1 MPGTN
6 LTREEAQQRAKL
18 LTVDSYEI
26 DLDLSGAV
34 EGGTYRSVTTVRF
47 DSAESGVGSFIDLVA
62 PAVQEVVLNGDS
74 LDPAEVFKDSR
85 IELAGILE
93 GRNVLRVVADCAYT
107 NTGEGLHRFVDPV
120 DQQAYLYTQFEVPDA
135 RRVFASFEQPDLK
148 ATFQFTVKAPSGWTV
163 ISNSPT
169 PEPKDDVWEFEPT
182 PRISTYVTALI
193 LGPYHSVHSVYE
205 KDGQSV
211 PLGIYCRPSLAE
223 FLDSDAIFEV
233 TRQGFEWFQEKFDYA
248 YPFKKYDQLF
258 VPEFNAGA
266 MENAGAVTIRDQYV
280 FRSKVTDAA
289 YEVRAETILHELA
302 HMWFGDLVTME
313 WWNDLW
319 LNESFATYTSI
330 ACQSYA
336 PGSRWPHSWTTFA
349 NSMKTWAY
357 RQDQLPSTHPIMAQ
371 INDLDDVLVNF
382 DGITY
387 AKGASVLKQLVAYVG
402 EDEFFR
408 GVQAYFKAH
417 AYGNTQLSDLLGAL
431 EETSGR
437 DLGTWSQKWLQT
449 AGINVLR
456 PEIETDA
463 NGVITSFAI
472 RQEAPALPAGAKG
485 EPTLRPHRIAVGLY
499 DLDDSAGGSGKL
511 VRGER
516 IELDVDGELTEVAE
530 LVGKRRPAVI
540 LLNDDDL
547 SYAKVRLD
555 EQSLAFVT
563 EHLGD
568 FEASL
573 PRALCWASAWDM
585 TRDAELAARD
595 YLSLVLSGIGK
606 ESDIGVVQ
614 SLHRQVLTAVEL
626 YADPNAREALLT
638 RWTDATLAHLR
649 SSAGGSDHQLAWA
662 RAFAA
667 TARTPEQLDLL
678 EGLLDGRESIEGL
691 AVDTELRWSFV
702 QRLAAVGRFDEAEIT
717 SEYERDRTAAGER
730 HAATARAARPTEE
743 AKAEAWAS
751 VVESDKLPNAVQEAV
766 IGGFVQFGQR
776 ELLAPYTEKYFAA
789 VKGVWDSRSHEM
801 AQQIAVGLY
810 PSVQVSADTLA
821 KTDEWLASAEPSAAL
836 RRLISESRSGVERAL
851 RAQARHGGV
860 GGDALRRG
868 KMALPR
874 ARARKRRF
882 RMEVSRSTGTAA
894 PTGETTS
901 PAAVAR
907 SGPRPHQGRGERRSL
922 LAFRF

>member
-26 DLDLSGAV
+26 DLDLSGAQ

-47 DSAESGVGSFIDLVA
+47 DVAENGAESFIDLVA
-62 PAVQEVVLNGDS
+62 PAVHEVTLNGDP
-74 LDPAEVFKDSR
+74 LDPAELFEDSR
-85 IELAGILE
+85 IALPGLLE
-93 GRNVLRVVADCAYT
+93 GRNILRVVADCAYT

-120 DQQAYLYTQFEVPDA
+120 DDQAYLYTQFEVPDA

-148 ATFQFTVKAPSGWTV
+148 ATFQFTVTAPTGWTV
-163 ISNSPT
+163 VSNSPT
-169 PEPKDDVWEFEPT
+169 PEPKDDVWVFEPT
-182 PRISTYVTALI
+182 PRISTYITALI
-193 LGPYHSVHSVYE
+193 VGPYHSVHSVYE

-233 TRQGFEWFQEKFDYA
+233 TRQGFDWFQEKFDYA
-248 YPFKKYDQLF
+248 YPFQKYDQLF

-330 ACQSYA
+330 ACQAAA
-336 PGSRWPHSWTTFA
+336 PGSKWPHSWTTFA

-357 RQDQLPSTHPIMAQ
+357 RQDQLPSTHPIMAD
-371 INDLDDVLVNF
+371 IRDLDDVLVNF

-402 EDEFFR
+402 QDEFFR
-408 GVQAYFKAH
+408 GVQAYFKQH
-417 AYGNTQLSDLLGAL
+417 AFGNTRLSDLLGAL

-437 DLGTWSQKWLQT
+437 DLKTWSKKWLET

-463 NGVITSFAI
+463 EGIVTSFAI

-485 EPTLRPHRIAVGLY
+485 EPILRPHRIAVGLY
-499 DLDDSAGGSGKL
+499 DLDEVTGKL
-511 VRGER
+511 LRGER
-516 IELDVDGELTEVAE
+516 VELDVDGELTAVPQ
-530 LVGKRRPAVI
+530 LVGKRRPAVV

-555 EQSLAFVT
+555 EESLRVVT

-568 FEASL
+568 FQESL

-585 TRDAELAARD
+585 TRDAELATRD
-595 YLSLVLSGIGK
+595 YLSLVLSGIAK

-614 SLHRQVLTAVEL
+614 SLQRQVKLAIEM
-626 YADPNAREALLT
+626 YADPAAREALLT

-649 SSAGGSDHQLAWA
+649 AAEPESDHQLAWA

-678 EGLLDGRESIEGL
+678 EALLEGTQTVEGL
-691 AVDTELRWSFV
+691 AVDTELRWAFV
-702 QRLAAVGRFDEAEIT
+702 ERLAAVGRFDDAEIAG
-717 SEYERDRTAAGER
+717 EYERDRTAAGER
-730 HAATARAARPTEE
+730 HAATARAARPTVE

-751 VVESDKLPNAVQEAV
+751 VIESDKLPNAVQEAV
-766 IGGFVQFGQR
+766 ISGFVQTGQR
-776 ELLAPYTEKYFAA
+776 ELMSAYTEPYFE
-789 VKGVWDSRSHEM
+789 VLKDVWDSRSHEI
-801 AQQIAVGLY
+801 AQQIAIGLY
-810 PSVQVSADTLA
+810 PALQVSQDTLA
-821 KTDEWLASAEPSAAL
+821 RTDAWLASAEPGAAL
-836 RRLISESRSGVERAL
+836 RRLVSESRAGIERAL
-851 RAQARHGGV
+851 RAQAA
-860 GGDALRRG
+860 DA
-868 KMALPR
+868 
-874 ARARKRRF
+874 
-882 RMEVSRSTGTAA
+882 AA
-894 PTGETTS
+894 AG
-901 PAAVAR
+901 
-907 SGPRPHQGRGERRSL
+907 
-922 LAFRF
+922 

>member
-6 LTREEAQQRAKL
+6 LTREEAQQRAQL
-18 LTVDSYEI
+18 LAVESYGIE
-26 DLDLSGAV
+26 LDLSGAQ

-47 DSAESGVGSFIDLVA
+47 DVTAENGAESFIDLVA
-62 PAVQEVVLNGDS
+62 PAVHEVTLNGDS
-74 LDPAEVFKDSR
+74 LDPAEVFANSR
-85 IELAGILE
+85 IALPGLLQ
-93 GRNVLRVVADCAYT
+93 GRNILRVVADCAYT

-120 DQQAYLYTQFEVPDA
+120 DDQAYLYTQFEVPDA

-148 ATFQFTVKAPSGWTV
+148 ATFQFTVKAPDGWTV

-169 PEPKDDVWEFEPT
+169 PEPQDNVWEFEPT
-182 PRISTYVTALI
+182 PRISTYITALI
-193 LGPYHSVHSVYE
+193 VGPYHSVHSVYE

-223 FLDSDAIFEV
+223 YLDSDAIFEV

-248 YPFKKYDQLF
+248 YPFEKYDQLF

-289 YEVRAETILHELA
+289 YETRAETILHELA

-330 ACQSYA
+330 ACQA
-336 PGSRWPHSWTTFA
+336 AHPESRWPHSWTTFA

-357 RQDQLPSTHPIMAQ
+357 RQDQLPSTHPIMAE

-417 AYGNTQLSDLLGAL
+417 AYGNTRLSDLLGAL
-431 EETSGR
+431 ETTSGR
-437 DLGTWSQKWLQT
+437 DLKAWSKAWLET

-456 PEIETDA
+456 PEIETDGD
-463 NGVITSFAI
+463 GVVTSFAI

-499 DLDDSAGGSGKL
+499 ELDDDSGKL
-511 VRGER
+511 VRDER
-516 IELDVDGELTEVAE
+516 IELDVDGELTAVPQ
-530 LVGKRRPAVI
+530 LVGRRRPAVI

-568 FEASL
+568 FESSL

-585 TRDAELAARD
+585 TRDAQLAARD

-614 SLHRQVLTAVEL
+614 SLQRQVKLAIDL
-626 YADPNAREALLT
+626 YADPAAREALLA

-649 SSAGGSDHQLAWA
+649 AAAPGSDHQLAWA

-667 TARTPEQLDLL
+667 TARTPEQLDVLDA
-678 EGLLDGRESIEGL
+678 LLDGSQTIEGL
-691 AVDTELRWSFV
+691 VVDTELRWAFV
-702 QRLAAVGRFDEAEIT
+702 QRLAAVGRFDEAEIAG
-717 SEYERDRTAAGER
+717 EYERDRTAAGER

-751 VVESDKLPNAVQEAV
+751 VVDSDKLPNAVQEAV
-766 IGGFVQFGQR
+766 IGGFVQTDQR
-776 ELLAPYTEKYFAA
+776 DVLAPYADRYFEV
-789 VKGVWDSRSHEM
+789 VKDIWQSRSHEM

-810 PSVQVSADTLA
+810 PTVQVSQETLD
-821 KTDEWLASAEPSAAL
+821 KTDAWLASAEPSAAL
-836 RRLISESRSGVERAL
+836 RRLVSESRAGVERAL
-851 RAQARHGGV
+851 RAQRA
-860 GGDALRRG
+860 DA
-868 KMALPR
+868 
-874 ARARKRRF
+874 
-882 RMEVSRSTGTAA
+882 AA
-894 PTGETTS
+894 GE
-901 PAAVAR
+901 
-907 SGPRPHQGRGERRSL
+907 
-922 LAFRF
+922 

>member
-26 DLDLSGAV
+26 DLDLSGAQ

-47 DSAESGVGSFIDLVA
+47 DVAEGGSQSFIDLVA
-62 PAVQEVVLNGDS
+62 PTVHEVTLNGDT
-74 LDPAEVFKDSR
+74 LDADALFKDSR
-85 IELAGILE
+85 IALPSLLE

-120 DQQAYLYTQFEVPDA
+120 DEQAYLYTQFEVPDA

-148 ATFQFTVKAPSGWTV
+148 ATFRFTVKAPSGWTV
-163 ISNSPT
+163 VSNSPT
-169 PEPKDDVWEFEPT
+169 PEPKDDVWAFEPT
-182 PRISTYVTALI
+182 PRISSYITALVV
-193 LGPYHSVHSVYE
+193 GPYHSVHSVYE

-223 FLDSDAIFEV
+223 HLDSDAIFEV

-248 YPFKKYDQLF
+248 YPFEKYDQLF

-289 YEVRAETILHELA
+289 YELRAETILHELA

-330 ACQSYA
+330 ACQAYH
-336 PGSRWPHSWTTFA
+336 PQSRWPHSWTTFA

-357 RQDQLPSTHPIMAQ
+357 RQDQLPSTHPIMAE
-371 INDLDDVLVNF
+371 IGDLDDVLVNF

-402 EDEFFR
+402 MDEFFA
-408 GVQAYFKAH
+408 GVQAYFKRH
-417 AYGNTQLSDLLGAL
+417 AFGNTRLSDLLGAL

-463 NGVITSFAI
+463 HGVITSFAI

-499 DLDDSAGGSGKL
+499 GLDDGSGKL
-511 VRGER
+511 LRDER
-516 IELDVDGELTEVAE
+516 VELDIDGELTAVPQ
-530 LVGKRRPAVI
+530 LVGKRRPDVV

-568 FEASL
+568 FESSL

-585 TRDAELAARD
+585 TRDGELPTRD

-614 SLHRQVLTAVEL
+614 SLHRQVKLAIDL
-626 YADPNAREALLT
+626 YADPNTREALLT

-649 SSAGGSDHQLAWA
+649 SATAGSDHQLAWA

-667 TARTPEQLDLL
+667 TARTPEQIDLL
-678 EGLLDGRESIEGL
+678 ESLLDGAQTIEGL
-691 AVDTELRWSFV
+691 AVDTELRWAFV
-702 QRLAAVGRFDEAEIT
+702 QRLVAVGTFDEADIAA
-717 SEYERDRTAAGER
+717 EYERDRTAAGER
-730 HAATARAARPTEE
+730 HAATARAARPTPE

-751 VVESDKLPNAVQEAV
+751 VVDSDDLPNAVQEAV
-766 IGGFVQFGQR
+766 IAGFVQTDQR
-776 ELLAPYTEKYFAA
+776 ELLAPYTDRYFEV
-789 VKGVWDSRSHEM
+789 VKSIWDSRSHEI
-801 AQQIAVGLY
+801 AQQIAIGLY
-810 PSVQVSADTLA
+810 PAVQISRETLD
-821 KTDEWLASAEPSAAL
+821 KTDAWLASAEPNAAL
-836 RRLISESRSGVERAL
+836 RRLVSEARSGVDRAL
-851 RAQARHGGV
+851 KAQAA
-860 GGDALRRG
+860 DAR
-868 KMALPR
+868 
-874 ARARKRRF
+874 
-882 RMEVSRSTGTAA
+882 
-894 PTGETTS
+894 
-901 PAAVAR
+901 
-907 SGPRPHQGRGERRSL
+907 
-922 LAFRF
+922 

>member
-6 LTREEAQQRAKL
+6 LTREEAQQRAEL
-18 LTVDSYEI
+18 LTVESYEI
-26 DLDLSGAV
+26 GLDLSGAQ
-34 EGGTYRSVTTVRF
+34 EGGTYRSETTVRF
-47 DSAESGVGSFIDLVA
+47 SSAEAGATTFIDLVA
-62 PAVQEVVLNGDS
+62 PAVHEVVLNGKS
-74 LDPAEVFKDSR
+74 LDVAAVFRDSR
-85 IELAGILE
+85 ISLPHLAEGPNELK
-93 GRNVLRVVADCAYT
+93 VVADCAYT

-120 DQQAYLYTQFEVPDA
+120 DDQAYLYTQFEVPDA

-148 ATFQFTVKAPSGWTV
+148 ATFQFTVKAPEGWTV

-169 PEPKDDVWEFEPT
+169 PEPADNVWVFEPT
-182 PRISTYVTALI
+182 PRISTYITALI
-193 LGPYHSVHSVYE
+193 VGPYHSVHSSYE

-233 TRQGFEWFQEKFDYA
+233 TRQGFDWFQEKFAYD
-248 YPFKKYDQLF
+248 YPFAKYDQLF

-330 ACQSYA
+330 ACQAYA
-336 PGSRWPHSWTTFA
+336 PDSKWPHAWTTFA

-357 RQDQLPSTHPIMAQ
+357 RQDQLPSTHPIMAD
-371 INDLDDVLVNF
+371 IRDLDDVLVNF

-402 EDEFFR
+402 QDEFFK

-417 AYGNTQLSDLLGAL
+417 AFGNTRLSDLLGAL

-437 DLGTWSQKWLQT
+437 DLKTWSKAWLET

-456 PEIETDA
+456 PEIETDEH
-463 NGVITSFAI
+463 GVITSFAV
-472 RQEAPALPAGAKG
+472 RQEAPALPAGAQG
-485 EPTLRPHRIAVGLY
+485 EPVLRPHRIAIGCY
-499 DLDDSAGGSGKL
+499 DLDDASGKL
-511 VRGER
+511 LRDRR
-516 IELDVDGELTEVAE
+516 IELDIAAAELTEVPE
-530 LVGKRRPAVI
+530 LVGHRRPDVV

-555 EQSLAFVT
+555 EVSLANVT
-563 EHLGD
+563 AHLGD

-585 TRDAELAARD
+585 TRDGELATRD
-595 YLSLVLSGIGK
+595 YLALVLSGIAK

-614 SLHRQVLTAVEL
+614 SLHRQVKLAIDL
-626 YADPNAREALLT
+626 YADPAWRETGLAA
-638 RWTDATLAHLR
+638 WTEATLEHLR
-649 SSAGGSDHQLAWA
+649 AAEPGSDHQLAWA

-667 TARTPEQLDLL
+667 TARTDEQLDLL
-678 EGLLDGRESIEGL
+678 AALLDGTESVEGL
-691 AVDTELRWSFV
+691 AVDTELRWTFLE
-702 QRLAAVGRFDEAEIT
+702 RLAATGRADEKAIAAEL
-717 SEYERDRTAAGER
+717 ERDRTAAGER
-730 HAATARAARPTEE
+730 HAATARAARPTAE

-751 VVESDKLPNAVQEAV
+751 VVETGDLPNAVQEAV
-766 IGGFVQFGQR
+766 IGGFVQSDQR
-776 ELLAPYTEKYFAA
+776 ELIAPYTEKFFAA
-789 VKGVWDSRSHEM
+789 VKGVWDSRSHEI

-810 PSVQVSADTLA
+810 PSLQVSQATLDA
-821 KTDEWLASAEPSAAL
+821 TDAWLASAEPNAAL
-836 RRLISESRSGVERAL
+836 RRLVSESRSGVERAL
-851 RAQARHGGV
+851 KAQAA
-860 GGDALRRG
+860 DA
-868 KMALPR
+868 
-874 ARARKRRF
+874 
-882 RMEVSRSTGTAA
+882 AA
-894 PTGETTS
+894 AS
-901 PAAVAR
+901 
-907 SGPRPHQGRGERRSL
+907 
-922 LAFRF
+922 

>member
-26 DLDLSGAV
+26 ELDLSGAQ
-34 EGGTYRSVTTVRF
+34 EGGTYPSVTTVRF
-47 DSAESGVGSFIDLVA
+47 QSAEAGAETFIDLVA
-62 PAVQEVVLNGDS
+62 PAVHEVVLNGES
-74 LDPAEVFKDSR
+74 LDVAAVFRDSR
-85 IELAGILE
+85 IALGHLAAGVNE
-93 GRNVLRVVADCAYT
+93 LRVVADCAYT

-148 ATFQFTVKAPSGWTV
+148 ATFQFTVTAPEGWTV

-169 PEPKDDVWEFEPT
+169 PEAADVKDNVWRFEPT
-182 PRISTYVTALI
+182 PRISSYITALI
-193 LGPYHSVHSVYE
+193 VGPYHAVHSSYE
-205 KDGQSV
+205 GPDGQSV

-223 FLDSDAIFEV
+223 FLDADAIFDV
-233 TRQGFEWFQEKFDYA
+233 TRQGFDWFQEKFAYA
-248 YPFKKYDQLF
+248 YPFAKYDQLF

-330 ACQSYA
+330 ACQAYGE
-336 PGSRWPHSWTTFA
+336 GSKWPHAWTTFA

-357 RQDQLPSTHPIMAQ
+357 RQDQLPSTHPIMAD
-371 INDLDDVLVNF
+371 IRDLDDVMVNF

-402 EDEFFR
+402 MDAFFK

-417 AYGNTQLSDLLGAL
+417 AFGNTRLSDLLGAL

-437 DLGTWSQKWLQT
+437 DLTAWSKAWLET
-449 AGINVLR
+449 AGINILR
-456 PEIETDA
+456 PEVTTDA
-463 NGVITSFAI
+463 NGVITAFGI

-485 EPTLRPHRIAVGLY
+485 ESTLRPHRIAVGLY
-499 DLDDSAGGSGKL
+499 ELQDGAL
-511 VRGER
+511 VRTDR
-516 IELDVDGELTEVAE
+516 IELDIDGALTTVPE
-530 LVGKRRPAVI
+530 LVGRTRPAVF

-555 EQSLAFVT
+555 EESLAAVT
-563 EHLGD
+563 AHIGD
-568 FEASL
+568 FTESL

-585 TRDAELAARD
+585 TRDGELATRD
-595 YLSLVLSGIGK
+595 YLALVLSGIAK

-614 SLHRQVLTAVEL
+614 SLHRQVKLAIDL
-626 YADPNAREALLT
+626 YADPAWREEGLAA
-638 RWTDATLAHLR
+638 WTEATLEHLR
-649 SSAGGSDHQLAWA
+649 GAEPAGDHQLAWA

-667 TARTPEQLDLL
+667 TARTEGQLTYLSA
-678 EGLLDGRESIEGL
+678 LLDGSAEIEGL
-691 AVDTELRWSFV
+691 AVDTELRWTFLE
-702 QRLAAVGRFDEAEIT
+702 RLAATGVAGEAAIAAEL
-717 SEYERDRTAAGER
+717 ERDATAAGER
-730 HAATARAARPTEE
+730 HAATARAARPTAE

-751 VVESDKLPNAVQEAV
+751 VVESGDLPNAVQEAV
-766 IGGFVQFGQR
+766 IGGFVQTDQR
-776 ELLAPYTEKYFAA
+776 ELLAPYTGKFFSA
-789 VKGVWDSRSHEM
+789 VKDVWETRSHEI

-810 PSVQVSADTLA
+810 PALQVSQETLDA
-821 KTDEWLASAEPSAAL
+821 TDAWLSSAEPNAAL
-836 RRLISESRSGVERAL
+836 RRLISESRAGVERAL
-851 RAQARHGGV
+851 KAQAA
-860 GGDALRRG
+860 DA
-868 KMALPR
+868 
-874 ARARKRRF
+874 
-882 RMEVSRSTGTAA
+882 AA
-894 PTGETTS
+894 
-901 PAAVAR
+901 AQV
-907 SGPRPHQGRGERRSL
+907 
-922 LAFRF
+922 

>member
-6 LTREEAQQRAKL
+6 LTREEAQQRAEL

-26 DLDLSGAV
+26 DLDLSGAQ

-47 DSAESGVGSFIDLVA
+47 DVARAGAESFIDLVA
-62 PAVQEVVLNGDS
+62 PTVHEVTLNGDA
-74 LDPAEVFKDSR
+74 LDPAEVFADSR
-85 IELAGILE
+85 IALPGLPA

-120 DQQAYLYTQFEVPDA
+120 DEQAYLYTQFEVPDA

-148 ATFQFTVKAPSGWTV
+148 ATFRFTVTAPEGWTV
-163 ISNSPT
+163 VSNSPT
-169 PEPKDDVWEFEPT
+169 PEPKDNVWAFEPT
-182 PRISTYVTALI
+182 PRISSYITALI
-193 LGPYHSVHSVYE
+193 VGPYHSVHSVYE

-233 TRQGFEWFQEKFDYA
+233 TRQGFDWFQEKFDCA
-248 YPFKKYDQLF
+248 YPFAKYDQLF

-330 ACQSYA
+330 ACQAAA

-357 RQDQLPSTHPIMAQ
+357 RQDQLPSTHPIMAD
-371 INDLDDVLVNF
+371 IRDLDDVLVNF

-402 EDEFFR
+402 EDEFFK
-408 GVQAYFKAH
+408 GVQAYFKRH
-417 AYGNTQLSDLLGAL
+417 AFGNTRLSDLLGAL

-437 DLGTWSQKWLQT
+437 DLKTWSKKWLET
-449 AGINVLR
+449 AGINILR
-456 PEIETDA
+456 PEVATDA
-463 NGVITSFAI
+463 SGSITSFAV

-485 EPTLRPHRIAVGLY
+485 EPVLRPHRIAIGFY
-499 DLDDSAGGSGKL
+499 DLDAASGKL
-511 VRGER
+511 VRTER
-516 IELDVDGELTEVAE
+516 VELDVDGELTAVPQ
-530 LVGKRRPAVI
+530 LNGKRRPAVI

-568 FEASL
+568 FTESL

-585 TRDAELAARD
+585 TRDAELATRD

-614 SLHRQVLTAVEL
+614 SLQRQVKLAVDL
-626 YADPNAREALLT
+626 YADPAAREALLT

-649 SSAGGSDHQLAWA
+649 AAEPGGDHQLAWA

-678 EGLLDGRESIEGL
+678 ESLLEGTHTIEGL
-691 AVDTELRWSFV
+691 AVDTELRWAFV
-702 QRLAAVGRFDEAEIT
+702 ERLAAVGRFDEAEI
-717 SEYERDRTAAGER
+717 SAEYERDKTAAGER
-730 HAATARAARPTEE
+730 HAATARAARPTPE
-743 AKAEAWAS
+743 AKTEAWAS

-766 IGGFVQFGQR
+766 IAGFVQTDQR
-776 ELLAPYTEKYFAA
+776 ELLAPYTDQYFEA
-789 VKGVWDSRSHEM
+789 VKGVWDSRSHEI

-810 PSVQVSADTLA
+810 PAVQVSEETLT
-821 KTDEWLASAEPSAAL
+821 KTDTWLTSADPNAAL
-836 RRLISESRSGVERAL
+836 RRLVSESRAGIERAL
-851 RAQARHGGV
+851 RAQAA
-860 GGDALRRG
+860 DA
-868 KMALPR
+868 ATV
-874 ARARKRRF
+874 
-882 RMEVSRSTGTAA
+882 E
-894 PTGETTS
+894 
-901 PAAVAR
+901 
-907 SGPRPHQGRGERRSL
+907 
-922 LAFRF
+922 

>member
-18 LTVDSYEI
+18 LAVDSYEI
-26 DLDLSGAV
+26 ELDLSGAQ

-47 DSAESGVGSFIDLVA
+47 DVTENGAESFIDLVA
-62 PAVQEVVLNGDS
+62 PAVHEVTLNGDS
-74 LDPAEVFKDSR
+74 LDPAEVFADSR
-85 IELAGILE
+85 IALRGLLE
-93 GRNVLRVVADCAYT
+93 GRNILRVVADCAYT

-120 DQQAYLYTQFEVPDA
+120 DDQAYLYTQFEVPDA

-148 ATFQFTVKAPSGWTV
+148 ATFQFTVRAPEGWTV

-169 PEPKDDVWEFEPT
+169 PEPQDSVWVFEPT
-182 PRISTYVTALI
+182 PRISTYITALI
-193 LGPYHSVHSVYE
+193 VGPYHSVHSVYE

-223 FLDSDAIFEV
+223 YLDSDAIFEV

-330 ACQSYA
+330 ACQAAA
-336 PGSRWPHSWTTFA
+336 PESRWPHSWTTFA

-357 RQDQLPSTHPIMAQ
+357 RQDQLPSTHPIMAD
-371 INDLDDVLVNF
+371 IRDLDDVLVNF

-417 AYGNTQLSDLLGAL
+417 AYGNTRLSDLLGAL

-437 DLGTWSQKWLQT
+437 DLKTWSKQWLET

-463 NGVITSFAI
+463 NGVVTSFAI

-499 DLDDSAGGSGKL
+499 ELDDDSGKL
-511 VRGER
+511 VRDER
-516 IELDVDGELTEVAE
+516 IELDVDGELTAVPQ
-530 LVGKRRPAVI
+530 LVGKRRPAVV

-555 EQSLAFVT
+555 ERSLAFVT

-568 FEASL
+568 FESSL

-614 SLHRQVLTAVEL
+614 SLHRQVKLAVDL
-626 YADPNAREALLT
+626 YADPAAREALLA

-649 SSAGGSDHQLAWA
+649 AAAPGSDHQLAWA

-678 EGLLDGRESIEGL
+678 DALLEGSQTIEGL
-691 AVDTELRWSFV
+691 VVDTELRWSFV
-702 QRLAAVGRFDEAEIT
+702 QRLAAVGRFDETEIAG
-717 SEYERDRTAAGER
+717 EYDRDRTAAGER
-730 HAATARAARPTEE
+730 HAATARAARPTPE

-751 VVESDKLPNAVQEAV
+751 VVDSDKLPNAVQEAV
-766 IGGFVQFGQR
+766 IAGFVQTDQR
-776 ELLAPYTEKYFAA
+776 ELLAPYTDRYFEV
-789 VKGVWDSRSHEM
+789 VKDIWESRSHEM

-810 PSVQVSADTLA
+810 PTIQVSQETLD
-821 KTDEWLASAEPSAAL
+821 KTDAWLASAEPNAAL
-836 RRLISESRSGVERAL
+836 RRLVSESRAGVERAL
-851 RAQARHGGV
+851 RAQRA
-860 GGDALRRG
+860 DA
-868 KMALPR
+868 
-874 ARARKRRF
+874 
-882 RMEVSRSTGTAA
+882 AA
-894 PTGETTS
+894 E
-901 PAAVAR
+901 
-907 SGPRPHQGRGERRSL
+907 
-922 LAFRF
+922 

>member
-18 LTVDSYEI
+18 LTVDSYEVE
-26 DLDLSGAV
+26 LDLSGAQ

-47 DSAESGVGSFIDLVA
+47 DSAESGAESFIDLVA
-62 PAVQEVVLNGDS
+62 PAVHEVTLNGDA
-74 LDPAEVFKDSR
+74 LDAAEVFEDSR
-85 IELAGILE
+85 IALPGLLE

-148 ATFQFTVKAPSGWTV
+148 ATFQFTVKAPTGWTV

-169 PEPKDDVWEFEPT
+169 PEPKDDVWVFEPT
-182 PRISTYVTALI
+182 PRISTYITALI
-193 LGPYHSVHSVYE
+193 VGPYHSVHSVYE
-205 KDGQSV
+205 KDGQTV

-233 TRQGFEWFQEKFDYA
+233 TRQGFDWFQEKFDYA
-248 YPFKKYDQLF
+248 YPFGKYDQLF

-289 YEVRAETILHELA
+289 YELRAETILHELA

-330 ACQSYA
+330 ACQAYH
-336 PGSRWPHSWTTFA
+336 PDSRWPHSWTTFA

-357 RQDQLPSTHPIMAQ
+357 RQDQLPSTHPIMAE
-371 INDLDDVLVNF
+371 IRDLDDVLVNF

-402 EDEFFR
+402 MDEFFR

-417 AYGNTQLSDLLGAL
+417 AFGNTRLSDLLGAL

-449 AGINVLR
+449 AGINILR

-463 NGVITSFAI
+463 HGVITSFAV
-472 RQEAPALPAGAKG
+472 RQEAPALPAGAQG

-499 DLDDSAGGSGKL
+499 ELDADSGKL
-511 VRGER
+511 VRDER
-516 IELDVDGELTEVAE
+516 VELDVDGELTAVPQ

-555 EQSLAFVT
+555 EDSLAFVT

-568 FEASL
+568 FESSL

-595 YLSLVLSGIGK
+595 YLALVLSGIGK

-614 SLHRQVLTAVEL
+614 SLHRQVKLAIEL
-626 YADPNAREALLT
+626 YADPAAREALLT

-649 SSAGGSDHQLAWA
+649 AAEAGGDHQLAWA

-678 EGLLDGRESIEGL
+678 DALLEGRETIEGL
-691 AVDTELRWSFV
+691 AVDTELRWAFV
-702 QRLAAVGRFDEAEIT
+702 QRLAAVGRFDEAEIAA
-717 SEYERDRTAAGER
+717 EYERDKTAAGER
-730 HAATARAARPTEE
+730 HAATARAARPTAE

-766 IGGFVQFGQR
+766 IGGFVQADQR
-776 ELLAPYTEKYFAA
+776 ELLAPYTDKYFSV
-789 VKGVWDSRSHEM
+789 VKEIWDARSHEI
-801 AQQIAVGLY
+801 AQQIATGLY
-810 PSVQVSADTLA
+810 PGIHIAEETLA
-821 KTDEWLASAEPSAAL
+821 KTDSWLASAEPNAAL
-836 RRLISESRSGVERAL
+836 RRLVSESRSGVERAL
-851 RAQARHGGV
+851 KAQAA
-860 GGDALRRG
+860 DA
-868 KMALPR
+868 A
-874 ARARKRRF
+874 AA
-882 RMEVSRSTGTAA
+882 TA
-894 PTGETTS
+894 
-901 PAAVAR
+901 
-907 SGPRPHQGRGERRSL
+907 
-922 LAFRF
+922 

>member
-6 LTREEAQQRAKL
+6 LTREEAQQRARL

-26 DLDLSGAV
+26 DLDLSGAQ

-47 DSAESGVGSFIDLVA
+47 ESAEAGAETFIDLVA
-62 PAVQEVVLNGDS
+62 PAVHQVVLNGET
-74 LDPAEVFKDSR
+74 LDAASVFRDSR
-85 IELAGILE
+85 IALPGLRQGANELTVTAE
-93 GRNVLRVVADCAYT
+93 CEYT

-148 ATFQFTVKAPSGWTV
+148 AAFRFTVTAPEGWTV

-169 PEPKDDVWEFEPT
+169 PEPESNVWRFEPT
-182 PRISTYVTALI
+182 PRISTYITALI
-193 LGPYHSVHSVYE
+193 AGPYHSVHSTYE

-211 PLGIYCRPSLAE
+211 PLGVYCRPSLAE
-223 FLDSDAIFEV
+223 YLDADAIFEV
-233 TRQGFEWFQEKFDYA
+233 TRLGFDWFQEKFDYA
-248 YPFKKYDQLF
+248 YPFAKYDQLF

-289 YEVRAETILHELA
+289 YETRAETILHELA

-330 ACQSYA
+330 ACLAHA
-336 PGSRWPHSWTTFA
+336 PGSRWPQSWTTFA

-357 RQDQLPSTHPIMAQ
+357 RQDQLPSTHPIMAD
-371 INDLDDVLVNF
+371 IRDLDDVIVNF

-402 EDEFFR
+402 QDEFFR

-417 AYGNTQLSDLLGAL
+417 AYGNTRLSDLLGAL

-437 DLGTWSQKWLQT
+437 DLKTWSTAWLET

-456 PEIETDA
+456 PEIELDEA
-463 NGVITSFAI
+463 GHVASLSV

-485 EPTLRPHRIAVGLY
+485 TPVLRPHRIAIGCY
-499 DLDDSAGGSGKL
+499 DLDAAGAL
-511 VRGER
+511 VRTSR
-516 IELDVDGELTEVAE
+516 IELDVEGELTRVPFPENTP
-530 LVGKRRPAVI
+530 RPAVI

-555 EQSLAFVT
+555 EESLRVVT
-563 EHLGD
+563 AHLGD
-568 FEASL
+568 FTESL
-573 PRALCWASAWDM
+573 PRALSWASAWDM
-585 TRDAELAARD
+585 TRDGELATRD
-595 YLSLVLSGIGK
+595 YLALVLSGIAK

-614 SLHRQVLTAVEL
+614 SLHRQVKLALDL
-626 YADPNAREALLT
+626 YAAPEWREAGLAQ
-638 RWTDATLAHLR
+638 WTEATLAHLR
-649 SSAGGSDHQLAWA
+649 TAEPGSDHQLAWA
-662 RAFAA
+662 RAFAT
-667 TARTPEQLDLL
+667 TARTPQQLDVLQ
-678 EGLLDGRESIEGL
+678 GLLDGTESVEGL
-691 AVDTELRWSFV
+691 AVDTELRWAFV
-702 QRLAAVGRFDEAEIT
+702 ERLAAVGLHDEEEIAA
-717 SEYERDRTAAGER
+717 EYERDRTAAGER

-751 VVESDKLPNAVQEAV
+751 AVESDKLPNALQEA
-766 IGGFVQFGQR
+766 IISGFVQTDQL

-789 VKGVWDSRSHEM
+789 VKDVWDQRSHEM
-801 AQQIAVGLY
+801 AQQIAIGLY
-810 PSVQVSADTLA
+810 PSLQVAEATLEA
-821 KTDEWLASAEPSAAL
+821 TDAWLASAAPNAAL
-836 RRLISESRSGVERAL
+836 RRLMSESRAGVERAL
-851 RAQARHGGV
+851 RAR
-860 GGDALRRG
+860 
-868 KMALPR
+868 
-874 ARARKRRF
+874 
-882 RMEVSRSTGTAA
+882 TAD
-894 PTGETTS
+894 TTS
-901 PAAVAR
+901 A
-907 SGPRPHQGRGERRSL
+907 
-922 LAFRF
+922 

>member
-6 LTREEAQQRAKL
+6 LTREEAQQRAQL
-18 LTVDSYEI
+18 LAVESYEI
-26 DLDLSGAV
+26 ELDLSGAQ

-47 DSAESGVGSFIDLVA
+47 DVSAENGAESFIDLVA
-62 PAVQEVVLNGDS
+62 PAVHEVTLNGDS
-74 LDPAEVFKDSR
+74 LDPAEVFADSR
-85 IELAGILE
+85 IALPGLLH
-93 GRNVLRVVADCAYT
+93 GRNILRVVADCAYT

-120 DQQAYLYTQFEVPDA
+120 DDQAYLYTQFEVPDA
-135 RRVFASFEQPDLK
+135 RRVFAAFEQPDLK
-148 ATFQFTVKAPSGWTV
+148 ATFQFTVKAPEGWTV
-163 ISNSPT
+163 VSNSPT
-169 PEPKDDVWEFEPT
+169 PEPQDNVWVFEPT
-182 PRISTYVTALI
+182 PRISTYITALI
-193 LGPYHSVHSVYE
+193 AGPYHSVHSVYE

-223 FLDSDAIFEV
+223 YLDADAIFEV
-233 TRQGFEWFQEKFDYA
+233 TRQGFEWFQDKFDYA
-248 YPFKKYDQLF
+248 YPFAKYDQLF

-289 YEVRAETILHELA
+289 YETRAETILHELA

-330 ACQSYA
+330 ACQAAA

-357 RQDQLPSTHPIMAQ
+357 RQDQLPSTHPIMAD
-371 INDLDDVLVNF
+371 IRDLDDVLVNF

-417 AYGNTQLSDLLGAL
+417 AFGNTRLSDLLGAL

-437 DLGTWSQKWLQT
+437 DLKTWSKKWLET

-463 NGVITSFAI
+463 DGVITSFAI

-499 DLDDSAGGSGKL
+499 DLDGSGKL
-511 VRGER
+511 VRTER
-516 IELDVDGELTEVAE
+516 VELDVDGALTAVPQ
-530 LVGKRRPAVI
+530 LSGKRRPAVV

-555 EQSLAFVT
+555 EQSLAVVT

-568 FEASL
+568 FESSL

-585 TRDAELAARD
+585 TRDAQLAARD
-595 YLSLVLSGIGK
+595 YLALVLSGIGK
-606 ESDIGVVQ
+606 ESDIGVMQ
-614 SLHRQVLTAVEL
+614 SLQRQVKLAVDL
-626 YADPNAREALLT
+626 YADPAARETLLA

-649 SSAGGSDHQLAWA
+649 SAAPGSDHQLAWA

-678 EGLLDGRESIEGL
+678 EALLDGSQSVEGL
-691 AVDTELRWSFV
+691 VVDTELRWAFV
-702 QRLAAVGRFDEAEIT
+702 QRLAAVGRFDESEIAA
-717 SEYERDRTAAGER
+717 EYERDRTAAGER
-730 HAATARAARPTEE
+730 HAATARAARPSAE

-751 VVESDKLPNAVQEAV
+751 VVDSDKLPNAVQEAV
-766 IGGFVQFGQR
+766 IGGFVQTDQR
-776 ELLAPYTEKYFAA
+776 ELLAPYAERYFEV
-789 VKGVWDSRSHEM
+789 VKDIWASRSHEM

-810 PSVQVSADTLA
+810 PAVQVSRETLDR
-821 KTDEWLASAEPSAAL
+821 TDAWLASAEPNAAL
-836 RRLISESRSGVERAL
+836 RRLVSESRAGVERAL
-851 RAQARHGGV
+851 HAQRA
-860 GGDALRRG
+860 DA
-868 KMALPR
+868 
-874 ARARKRRF
+874 
-882 RMEVSRSTGTAA
+882 AA
-894 PTGETTS
+894 G
-901 PAAVAR
+901 
-907 SGPRPHQGRGERRSL
+907 Q
-922 LAFRF
+922 

>member
-26 DLDLSGAV
+26 DLDLSGAQ
-34 EGGTYRSVTTVRF
+34 EGGTFRSVTTVRF
-47 DSAESGVGSFIDLVA
+47 DVAESGAESFIDLVA
-62 PAVQEVVLNGDS
+62 PAVREVTLNGDA

-85 IELAGILE
+85 IALPGLLD
-93 GRNVLRVVADCAYT
+93 GRNILRVVADCAYT

-120 DQQAYLYTQFEVPDA
+120 DEQAYLYTQFEVPDA

-148 ATFQFTVKAPSGWTV
+148 ATFRFTVTAPEGWTV

-169 PEPKDDVWEFEPT
+169 PEPKDNVWAFAPT
-182 PRISTYVTALI
+182 PRISSYITALI
-193 LGPYHSVHSVYE
+193 VGPYHSVHSVYE

-223 FLDSDAIFEV
+223 FLDSDAIFDV
-233 TRQGFEWFQEKFDYA
+233 TRQGFDWFQEKFDYA
-248 YPFKKYDQLF
+248 YPFEKYDQLF

-319 LNESFATYTSI
+319 LNESFATFTSI
-330 ACQSYA
+330 ACQASA
-336 PGSRWPHSWTTFA
+336 PGSRWPHAWTTFA

-357 RQDQLPSTHPIMAQ
+357 RQDQLPSTHPIMAE
-371 INDLDDVLVNF
+371 IRDLDDVLVNF

-402 EDEFFR
+402 EDEFFQ
-408 GVQAYFKAH
+408 GVQAYFKRH
-417 AYGNTQLSDLLGAL
+417 AFGNTRLSDLLGAL

-437 DLGTWSQKWLQT
+437 DLKTWSKAWLET
-449 AGINVLR
+449 AGINILR
-456 PEIETDA
+456 PELETDA
-463 NGVITSFAI
+463 DGVITSFAV

-485 EPTLRPHRIAVGLY
+485 EPTLRPHRIAIGLY
-499 DLDDSAGGSGKL
+499 DLDDAGKL
-511 VRGER
+511 VRVKR
-516 IELDVDGELTEVAE
+516 VELDVDGELTAVPE
-530 LVGKRRPAVI
+530 LTGVRRPAVI

-555 EQSLAFVT
+555 EESLAVVT

-568 FEASL
+568 FAESL
-573 PRALCWASAWDM
+573 PRALSWASAWDM
-585 TRDAELAARD
+585 TRDGELATRD

-614 SLHRQVLTAVEL
+614 SLHRQAKLAIDL
-626 YADPNAREALLT
+626 YADPATVETLLT
-638 RWTDATLAHLR
+638 RWTEAALAHLR
-649 SSAGGSDHQLAWA
+649 TAEPGSDHQLAWA

-678 EGLLDGRESIEGL
+678 EALLDGSQTVEGL
-691 AVDTELRWSFV
+691 AVDTELRWAFV
-702 QRLAAVGRFDEAEIT
+702 ERLAAVGRFDEAEIAT
-717 SEYERDRTAAGER
+717 EYERDRTAAGER
-730 HAATARAARPTEE
+730 HAATARAARPTAE

-766 IGGFVQFGQR
+766 IRGFVQTDQR
-776 ELLAPYTEKYFAA
+776 ELLAPYTDRYFDS
-789 VKGVWDSRSHEM
+789 VKTAWDSRSHEM

-810 PSVQVSADTLA
+810 PSVQVSEETLR
-821 KTDEWLASAEPSAAL
+821 KTDAWLTSTEPTPAL
-836 RRLISESRSGVERAL
+836 RRLISESRAGIERAL
-851 RAQARHGGV
+851 KAQRA
-860 GGDALRRG
+860 DA
-868 KMALPR
+868 AS
-874 ARARKRRF
+874 A
-882 RMEVSRSTGTAA
+882 
-894 PTGETTS
+894 
-901 PAAVAR
+901 
-907 SGPRPHQGRGERRSL
+907 
-922 LAFRF
+922 

>member
-6 LTREEAQQRAKL
+6 LTREEARQRAKL

-26 DLDLSGAV
+26 DLDLSGAQGGGTARSN
-34 EGGTYRSVTTVRF
+34 EAESGGGTYRSVTTVRF
-47 DSAESGVGSFIDLVA
+47 DVAEDGAESFIDLIA
-62 PAVQEVVLNGDS
+62 PTVHEVTLNGDA

-85 IELAGILE
+85 IALPGLLAGP
-93 GRNVLRVVADCAYT
+93 NVLRVAADCAYT

-120 DQQAYLYTQFEVPDA
+120 DDQVYLYTQFEVPDA
-135 RRVFASFEQPDLK
+135 RRVFAAFEQPDLK
-148 ATFQFTVKAPSGWTV
+148 ATFRFTVKAPEGWTV
-163 ISNSPT
+163 VSNSPT
-169 PEPKDDVWEFEPT
+169 PEPRDNVWEFAPT
-182 PRISTYVTALI
+182 PRISTYITALI
-193 LGPYHSVHSVYE
+193 VGPYHSVHSVYE

-223 FLDSDAIFEV
+223 FLDADAIFDV
-233 TRQGFEWFQEKFDYA
+233 TRQGFDWFQEKFDYA
-248 YPFKKYDQLF
+248 YPFAKYDQLF

-289 YEVRAETILHELA
+289 YEMRAETILHELA

-330 ACQSYA
+330 ACQAHA

-357 RQDQLPSTHPIMAQ
+357 RQDQLPSTHPIMAD

-402 EDEFFR
+402 RDEFFR
-408 GVQAYFKAH
+408 GVQAYFKRH
-417 AYGNTQLSDLLGAL
+417 AFGNTRLSDLLGAL

-437 DLGTWSQKWLQT
+437 DLRTWSHKWLET
-449 AGINVLR
+449 AGINILR
-456 PEIETDA
+456 PEIETDE
-463 NGVITSFAI
+463 NGVITSFAV

-485 EPTLRPHRIAVGLY
+485 EPTLRPHRIAIGLY
-499 DLDDSAGGSGKL
+499 DLDEASGKL
-511 VRGER
+511 VRAEDGR
-516 IELDVDGELTEVAE
+516 IELDVDGELTAVPQLA
-530 LVGKRRPAVI
+530 GRRRPAVV

-555 EQSLAFVT
+555 EQSLAVVT

-568 FEASL
+568 FASSL

-585 TRDAELAARD
+585 TRDAELATRD

-614 SLHRQVLTAVEL
+614 SLQRQVKLAIDL
-626 YADPNAREALLT
+626 YADPAARDALLT

-649 SSAGGSDHQLAWA
+649 TAEAGSDHQLAWA

-678 EGLLDGRESIEGL
+678 NALLEGSQTIEGL
-691 AVDTELRWSFV
+691 AVDTELRWAFV
-702 QRLAAVGRFDEAEIT
+702 QRLAAVGRFDEPEIAG
-717 SEYERDRTAAGER
+717 EYERDRTAAGER

-751 VVESDKLPNAVQEAV
+751 VVDSDKLPNAVQEAV
-766 IGGFVQFGQR
+766 IGGFVQTDQR
-776 ELLAPYTEKYFAA
+776 ELLAPYTERYFE
-789 VKGVWDSRSHEM
+789 VLKDIWDSRSHEM

-810 PSVQVSADTLA
+810 PSVQVSQDTLRR
-821 KTDEWLASAEPSAAL
+821 TDEWLASAPPNAAL
-836 RRLISESRSGVERAL
+836 RRLVSESRAGIERSL
-851 RAQARHGGV
+851 RAQAA
-860 GGDALRRG
+860 DA
-868 KMALPR
+868 
-874 ARARKRRF
+874 
-882 RMEVSRSTGTAA
+882 AA
-894 PTGETTS
+894 
-901 PAAVAR
+901 
-907 SGPRPHQGRGERRSL
+907 GR
-922 LAFRF
+922 

>member
-26 DLDLSGAV
+26 DLDLSGAQ

-47 DSAESGVGSFIDLVA
+47 DVTENGADSFIDLVA
-62 PAVQEVVLNGDS
+62 PTVHEVTLNGDP
-74 LDPAEVFKDSR
+74 LDAGEVFKDSR
-85 IELAGILE
+85 IALPGLLE

-148 ATFQFTVKAPSGWTV
+148 ATFQFTVKAPEGWTV

-169 PEPKDDVWEFEPT
+169 PEPKDNVWSFEPT
-182 PRISTYVTALI
+182 PRISSYITALI
-193 LGPYHSVHSVYE
+193 VGPYHSVHSVYE

-223 FLDSDAIFEV
+223 YLDSDAIFEV
-233 TRQGFEWFQEKFDYA
+233 TRQGFDWFQEKFDYA
-248 YPFKKYDQLF
+248 YPFAKYDQLF

-289 YEVRAETILHELA
+289 YEQRAATILHELA

-319 LNESFATYTSI
+319 LNESFATYAEASCL
-330 ACQSYA
+330 AHA
-336 PGSRWPHSWTTFA
+336 PGSKWPNSWTTFA

-357 RQDQLPSTHPIMAQ
+357 RQDQLPSTHPIMAE
-371 INDLDDVLVNF
+371 IRDLDDVLVNF

-402 EDEFFR
+402 MDEFFR
-408 GVQAYFKAH
+408 GVQAYFKRH
-417 AYGNTQLSDLLGAL
+417 AFGNTRLSDLLGAL

-437 DLGTWSQKWLQT
+437 DLKTWSKKWLET
-449 AGINVLR
+449 AGINILR

-463 NGVITSFAI
+463 DGVITSFAI

-499 DLDDSAGGSGKL
+499 SLDDASGRL
-511 VRGER
+511 LRDER
-516 IELDVDGELTEVAE
+516 VELDVDGELTAVPQ
-530 LVGKRRPAVI
+530 LVGKRRADVI

-547 SYAKVRLD
+547 SYSKVRLD

-573 PRALCWASAWDM
+573 PRALCWASSWDM
-585 TRDAELAARD
+585 TRDAELATRD

-614 SLHRQVLTAVEL
+614 SLQRQVKLAIEL
-626 YADPNAREALLT
+626 YAAPAAREALLT

-649 SSAGGSDHQLAWA
+649 SAEAGSDHQLAWA

-678 EGLLDGRESIEGL
+678 EGLLDGSQSVEGL
-691 AVDTELRWSFV
+691 AVDTELRWAFV
-702 QRLAAVGRFDEAEIT
+702 QRLAAVGRFDETEIAG
-717 SEYERDRTAAGER
+717 EYERDRTAAGER
-730 HAATARAARPTEE
+730 HAATARAARPTPE
-743 AKAEAWAS
+743 AKAEAWSS
-751 VVESDKLPNAVQEAV
+751 VIDSDKLPNALQEAV
-766 IGGFVQFGQR
+766 IGGFVQTDQR
-776 ELLAPYTEKYFAA
+776 ELLAPYGDKFFEV
-789 VKGVWDSRSHEM
+789 VKDIWDSRSHEI

-810 PSVQVSADTLA
+810 PTIQVSEETLE
-821 KTDEWLASAEPSAAL
+821 KTDSWLTSTEPNAAL
-836 RRLISESRSGVERAL
+836 RRLVSESRAGVERAL
-851 RAQARHGGV
+851 KAQAA
-860 GGDALRRG
+860 D
-868 KMALPR
+868 
-874 ARARKRRF
+874 
-882 RMEVSRSTGTAA
+882 TAA
-894 PTGETTS
+894 E
-901 PAAVAR
+901 
-907 SGPRPHQGRGERRSL
+907 Q
-922 LAFRF
+922 

>member
-26 DLDLSGAV
+26 DLDLSGAQ
-34 EGGTYRSVTTVRF
+34 EGGTYQSVTTVRF
-47 DSAESGVGSFIDLVA
+47 DVSADAEGAESFIDLVA
-62 PAVQEVVLNGDS
+62 PTVHEVTLNGDA
-74 LDPAEVFKDSR
+74 LDPAEVFEDSR
-85 IELAGILE
+85 IALPGLLP
-93 GRNVLRVVADCAYT
+93 GRNVLRVSADCAYT

-120 DQQAYLYTQFEVPDA
+120 DDQAYLYTQFEVPDA

-148 ATFQFTVKAPSGWTV
+148 ATFRFTVKAPHGWTV

-169 PEPKDDVWEFEPT
+169 PEPRDNVWEFEPT
-182 PRISTYVTALI
+182 PRISTYITALI
-193 LGPYHSVHSVYE
+193 VGPYHSVHSVYE

-223 FLDSDAIFEV
+223 YLDADAIFDV

-248 YPFKKYDQLF
+248 YPFGKYDQLF

-289 YEVRAETILHELA
+289 YEVRASTILHELA

-319 LNESFATYTSI
+319 LNESFATYAEA
-330 ACQSYA
+330 ACQADA
-336 PGSRWPHSWTTFA
+336 PGSKWPHSWTTFA

-357 RQDQLPSTHPIMAQ
+357 RQDQLPSTHPIMAD
-371 INDLDDVLVNF
+371 IRDLDDVLVNF

-402 EDEFFR
+402 KDAFFS
-408 GVQAYFKAH
+408 GVQAYFKRH
-417 AYGNTQLSDLLGAL
+417 AYGNTRLSDLLGAL

-437 DLGTWSQKWLQT
+437 DLSTWSKKWLET
-449 AGINVLR
+449 AGINILR
-456 PEIETDA
+456 PEIETDGA
-463 NGVITSFAI
+463 DGTGTITSFAI

-485 EPTLRPHRIAVGLY
+485 ESTLRPHRIAVGLY
-499 DLDDSAGGSGKL
+499 DLDEASGKL
-511 VRGER
+511 VRVDR
-516 IELDVDGELTEVAE
+516 VELDVDGELTAVPQ
-530 LVGKRRPAVI
+530 LVGKARPAVV

-555 EQSLAFVT
+555 ERSLAFVT

-585 TRDAELAARD
+585 TRDAELATRD

-614 SLHRQVLTAVEL
+614 SLHRQVKLAIDL
-626 YADPNAREALLT
+626 YSAPNTREALLT
-638 RWTDATLAHLR
+638 RWTEATLAHLR
-649 SSAGGSDHQLAWA
+649 AAEAGSDHQLAWA

-678 EGLLDGRESIEGL
+678 DSLLEGTQTIEGL
-691 AVDTELRWSFV
+691 AVDTELRWTFV
-702 QRLAAVGRFDEAEIT
+702 ERLAAVGRYDETEIAG
-717 SEYERDRTAAGER
+717 EYERDKTAAGER

-751 VVESDKLPNAVQEAV
+751 VVESDKLPNALQEAV
-766 IGGFVQFGQR
+766 IAGFVQTDQR
-776 ELLAPYTEKYFAA
+776 ELLAPYTDRYFEA
-789 VKGVWDSRSHEM
+789 VADVWESRSHEM

-810 PSVQVSADTLA
+810 PAIQVSEETLE
-821 KTDEWLASAEPSAAL
+821 KTDAWLASAEPNAAL
-836 RRLISESRSGVERAL
+836 RRLVSESRAGVERAL
-851 RAQARHGGV
+851 RAQAA
-860 GGDALRRG
+860 DAQ
-868 KMALPR
+868 A
-874 ARARKRRF
+874 
-882 RMEVSRSTGTAA
+882 
-894 PTGETTS
+894 
-901 PAAVAR
+901 
-907 SGPRPHQGRGERRSL
+907 
-922 LAFRF
+922 

>member
-18 LTVDSYEI
+18 LAVDSYEI
-26 DLDLSGAV
+26 ELDLSGAQ

-47 DSAESGVGSFIDLVA
+47 DVSENGSDSFIDLVA
-62 PAVQEVVLNGDS
+62 PAVHEVTLNGDS
-74 LDPAEVFKDSR
+74 LDPAEVFADSR
-85 IELAGILE
+85 IALRGLLE
-93 GRNVLRVVADCAYT
+93 GRNILRVVAECAYT

-120 DQQAYLYTQFEVPDA
+120 DDQAYLYTQFEVPDA

-148 ATFQFTVKAPSGWTV
+148 ATFQFTVRAPEGWTV

-169 PEPKDDVWEFEPT
+169 PEPQDSVWVFEPT
-182 PRISTYVTALI
+182 PRISTYITALI
-193 LGPYHSVHSVYE
+193 VGPYHSVHSVYE

-223 FLDSDAIFEV
+223 YLDSDAIFEV

-289 YEVRAETILHELA
+289 YEMRAETILHELA

-330 ACQSYA
+330 ACQAHA
-336 PGSRWPHSWTTFA
+336 PGSRWPHAWTTFA

-357 RQDQLPSTHPIMAQ
+357 RQDQLPSTHPIMAE
-371 INDLDDVLVNF
+371 IRDLDDVLVNF

-402 EDEFFR
+402 MDEFFR
-408 GVQAYFKAH
+408 GVQAYFKRH
-417 AYGNTQLSDLLGAL
+417 AYGNTRLSDLLGAL

-437 DLGTWSQKWLQT
+437 DLKTWSEKWLQA
-449 AGINVLR
+449 AGINILR

-463 NGVITSFAI
+463 DGVVTSFAI

-485 EPTLRPHRIAVGLY
+485 EPMLRPHRIAVGLY
-499 DLDDSAGGSGKL
+499 ELDDASGKL
-511 VRGER
+511 VREER
-516 IELDVDGELTEVAE
+516 IELDVDGELTAVPQ

-568 FEASL
+568 FESSL
-573 PRALCWASAWDM
+573 TRALCWASAWDM
-585 TRDAELAARD
+585 TRDAELPARD

-614 SLHRQVLTAVEL
+614 SLHRQVKLAVDL
-626 YADPNAREALLT
+626 YADPAAREALLA

-649 SSAGGSDHQLAWA
+649 AAAPGSD
-662 RAFAA
+662 
-667 TARTPEQLDLL
+667 
-678 EGLLDGRESIEGL
+678 
-691 AVDTELRWSFV
+691 
-702 QRLAAVGRFDEAEIT
+702 
-717 SEYERDRTAAGER
+717 
-730 HAATARAARPTEE
+730 
-743 AKAEAWAS
+743 
-751 VVESDKLPNAVQEAV
+751 
-766 IGGFVQFGQR
+766 
-776 ELLAPYTEKYFAA
+776 
-789 VKGVWDSRSHEM
+789 
-801 AQQIAVGLY
+801 
-810 PSVQVSADTLA
+810 
-821 KTDEWLASAEPSAAL
+821 
-836 RRLISESRSGVERAL
+836 
-851 RAQARHGGV
+851 
-860 GGDALRRG
+860 
-868 KMALPR
+868 
-874 ARARKRRF
+874 
-882 RMEVSRSTGTAA
+882 
-894 PTGETTS
+894 
-901 PAAVAR
+901 
-907 SGPRPHQGRGERRSL
+907 
-922 LAFRF
+922 

>member
-6 LTREEAQQRAKL
+6 LTREEAQQRAQL
-18 LTVDSYEI
+18 LAVESYGIE
-26 DLDLSGAV
+26 LDLSGAQ

-47 DSAESGVGSFIDLVA
+47 DVTAENGAESFIDLVA
-62 PAVQEVVLNGDS
+62 PAVHEVTLNGDS
-74 LDPAEVFKDSR
+74 LDPAEVFADSR
-85 IELAGILE
+85 IALPGLLQ
-93 GRNVLRVVADCAYT
+93 GRNILRVVADCAYT

-120 DQQAYLYTQFEVPDA
+120 DNQAYLYTQFEVPDA

-148 ATFQFTVKAPSGWTV
+148 ATFQFTVKAPEGWTV

-169 PEPKDDVWEFEPT
+169 PEPQDNVWEFEPT
-182 PRISTYVTALI
+182 PRISTYITALI
-193 LGPYHSVHSVYE
+193 VGPYHSVHSVYE

-223 FLDSDAIFEV
+223 YLDSDAIFEV

-248 YPFKKYDQLF
+248 YPFTKYDQLF

-289 YEVRAETILHELA
+289 YETRAETILHELA

-330 ACQSYA
+330 ACQA
-336 PGSRWPHSWTTFA
+336 AHPESRWPHSWTTFA

-357 RQDQLPSTHPIMAQ
+357 RQDQLPSTHPIMAE

-417 AYGNTQLSDLLGAL
+417 AYGNTRLSDLLGAL
-431 EETSGR
+431 ETTSGR
-437 DLGTWSQKWLQT
+437 DLKAWSKAWLET
-449 AGINVLR
+449 AGINILR
-456 PEIETDA
+456 PEIETDG
-463 NGVITSFAI
+463 NGVVTSFAI

-499 DLDDSAGGSGKL
+499 ELDDDSGKL
-511 VRGER
+511 VRDER
-516 IELDVDGELTEVAE
+516 IELDVDGELTAVPQ
-530 LVGKRRPAVI
+530 LVGRRRPAVI

-568 FEASL
+568 FESSL

-585 TRDAELAARD
+585 TRDAQLAARD

-614 SLHRQVLTAVEL
+614 SLQRQVKLAIDL
-626 YADPNAREALLT
+626 YADPAARETLLA

-649 SSAGGSDHQLAWA
+649 AAAPGSDHQLAWA

-667 TARTPEQLDLL
+667 TARTPEQLDVLDA
-678 EGLLDGRESIEGL
+678 LLDGSQTVEGL
-691 AVDTELRWSFV
+691 VVDTELRWAFV
-702 QRLAAVGRFDEAEIT
+702 QRLAAVGRFDEAEIAG
-717 SEYERDRTAAGER
+717 EYERDRTAAGER

-751 VVESDKLPNAVQEAV
+751 VVDSDKLPNAVQEAV
-766 IGGFVQFGQR
+766 IGGFVQTDQR
-776 ELLAPYTEKYFAA
+776 EVLAPYADRYFEV
-789 VKGVWDSRSHEM
+789 VKDIWESRSHEM

-810 PSVQVSADTLA
+810 PTVQVSQETLD
-821 KTDEWLASAEPSAAL
+821 KTDAWLASAEPNAAL
-836 RRLISESRSGVERAL
+836 RRLVSESRAGVERAL
-851 RAQARHGGV
+851 RAQRA
-860 GGDALRRG
+860 DA
-868 KMALPR
+868 
-874 ARARKRRF
+874 
-882 RMEVSRSTGTAA
+882 AA
-894 PTGETTS
+894 GE
-901 PAAVAR
+901 
-907 SGPRPHQGRGERRSL
+907 
-922 LAFRF
+922 

>member
-18 LTVDSYEI
+18 LTVDSYEVE
-26 DLDLSGAV
+26 LDLSGAQ

-47 DSAESGVGSFIDLVA
+47 DSAETGAESFIDLVA
-62 PAVQEVVLNGDS
+62 PAVHEVTLNGDA
-74 LDPAEVFKDSR
+74 LDPAEVFEDSR
-85 IELAGILE
+85 IALPGLLE
-93 GRNVLRVVADCAYT
+93 GRNVVRVVADCAYT

-148 ATFQFTVKAPSGWTV
+148 ATFQFTVKAPTGWTV

-169 PEPKDDVWEFEPT
+169 PEPKDDVWVFEPT
-182 PRISTYVTALI
+182 PRISTYITALI
-193 LGPYHSVHSVYE
+193 VGPYHSVHSVYE
-205 KDGQSV
+205 KDGQTV

-233 TRQGFEWFQEKFDYA
+233 TRQGFDWFQEKFDYA
-248 YPFKKYDQLF
+248 YPFTKYDQLF

-289 YEVRAETILHELA
+289 YELRAETILHELA

-330 ACQSYA
+330 ACQAYH
-336 PGSRWPHSWTTFA
+336 PDSRWPHSWTTFA

-357 RQDQLPSTHPIMAQ
+357 RQDQLPSTHPIMAE
-371 INDLDDVLVNF
+371 IRDLDDVLVNF

-402 EDEFFR
+402 MDEFFR

-417 AYGNTQLSDLLGAL
+417 AFGNTRLSDLLGAL

-449 AGINVLR
+449 AGINILR

-463 NGVITSFAI
+463 QGVVTAFAI
-472 RQEAPALPAGAKG
+472 RQEAPALPAGAQG

-499 DLDDSAGGSGKL
+499 EFDGGSGKL
-511 VRGER
+511 VRDER
-516 IELDVDGELTEVAE
+516 IELDVDGELTAVPQ
-530 LVGKRRPAVI
+530 LLGKRRPDVI

-555 EQSLAFVT
+555 EDSLAFVT

-568 FEASL
+568 FESSL

-595 YLSLVLSGIGK
+595 YLALVLSGIGK

-614 SLHRQVLTAVEL
+614 SLHRQVKLAIEL
-626 YADPNAREALLT
+626 YADPAAREALLT

-649 SSAGGSDHQLAWA
+649 AAEAGGDHQLAWA

-678 EGLLDGRESIEGL
+678 EALLEDRETIEGL
-691 AVDTELRWSFV
+691 AVDTELRWAFV
-702 QRLAAVGRFDEAEIT
+702 QRLAAVGRFDEAEIAA
-717 SEYERDRTAAGER
+717 EYERDKTAAGER

-766 IGGFVQFGQR
+766 IGGFVQSDQR
-776 ELLAPYTEKYFAA
+776 ELLAPYTDKYFSV
-789 VKGVWDSRSHEM
+789 VKEIWDARSHEI
-801 AQQIAVGLY
+801 AQQIATGLY
-810 PSVQVSADTLA
+810 PGIHISEETLA
-821 KTDEWLASAEPSAAL
+821 RTDAWLASAEPNAAL
-836 RRLISESRSGVERAL
+836 RRLVSESRSGVERAL
-851 RAQARHGGV
+851 KAQAA
-860 GGDALRRG
+860 D
-868 KMALPR
+868 
-874 ARARKRRF
+874 ARAA
-882 RMEVSRSTGTAA
+882 TA
-894 PTGETTS
+894 
-901 PAAVAR
+901 
-907 SGPRPHQGRGERRSL
+907 
-922 LAFRF
+922 